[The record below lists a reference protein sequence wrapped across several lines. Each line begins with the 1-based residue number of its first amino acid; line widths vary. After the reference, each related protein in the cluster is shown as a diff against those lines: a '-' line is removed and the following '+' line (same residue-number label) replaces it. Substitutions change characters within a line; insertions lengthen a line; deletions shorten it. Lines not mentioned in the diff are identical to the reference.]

1 MAKKGLDNSF
11 LHYGIRREDM
21 SLIEPLCT
29 QHQLDFDWV
38 QKDQKENSKS
48 Q

>member
-21 SLIEPLCT
+21 SLIESLCT

-38 QKDQKENSKS
+38 KENHFS
-48 Q
+48 